1 MEREENGMVR
11 AVLTRDKETMETQG
25 DYILIIAFT
34 RHSGQICAGGEI
46 SFPEFMATFGE
57 AAARKMVAA
66 GKEIGMYD
74 GGIIRTAKRF
84 SEQVIEEVVKEIIE
98 RRSHD

>member
-1 MEREENGMVR
+1 MVR

-34 RHSGQICAGGEI
+34 STDERTSGQIYAGGEI

-57 AAARKMVAA
+57 AAARKIVDA
-66 GKEIGMYD
+66 GKKMGLPD
-74 GGIIRTAKRF
+74 RGIIRTAERF
-84 SEQVIEEVVKEIIE
+84 SEQIIEEVVKEIIE